1 METAWIGMDRTGARI
16 RIARQQANIS
26 QTALAKT
33 LGIGRSSIA
42 NWECNLAKPST
53 THLQHVAKVTGV
65 AFEWLATGKEL
76 VPTLSASHPET
87 PPKVENHLSEAERQL
102 VTAYR
107 HAPKRQQKHILHVVL
122 SLSTATAATLKDL
135 LPLTGL

>member
-1 METAWIGMDRTGARI
+1 MDRTGARI

-26 QTALAKT
+26 QAALAKN
-33 LGIGRSSIA
+33 LGIGRSSVA
-42 NWECNLAKPST
+42 NWECGLAKSST
-53 THLQHVAKVTGV
+53 THLQQVAKVTGT
-65 AFEWLATGKEL
+65 AFEWLATGKEPL
-76 VPTLSASHPET
+76 PAAPTPHPAVPS
-87 PPKVENHLSEAERQL
+87 KMENHLSEDERQL

-135 LPLTGL
+135 LPLIGL